1 VSSNAHIFK
10 TRHGLIDE
18 NGRPITQGLTDYEP
32 THARLRINHYVV
44 QSRSYFLNQKKR
56 SGAPDAGRDL
66 VRPESWWDDNDKN
79 DVFDESL
86 LSVEPILAR
95 ALQGPGVDRDALVR
109 PLVGSGAPA
118 A

>member
-1 VSSNAHIFK
+1 
-10 TRHGLIDE
+10 
-18 NGRPITQGLTDYEP
+18 
-32 THARLRINHYVV
+32 
-44 QSRSYFLNQKKR
+44 
-56 SGAPDAGRDL
+56 